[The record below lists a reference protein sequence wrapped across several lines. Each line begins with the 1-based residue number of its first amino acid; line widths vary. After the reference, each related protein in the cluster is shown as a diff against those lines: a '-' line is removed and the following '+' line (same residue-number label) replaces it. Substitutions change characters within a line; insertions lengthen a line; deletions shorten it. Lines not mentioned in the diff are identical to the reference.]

1 MMNQRATRRCLSS
14 VLQAVAG
21 LRAAATLVGLA
32 PALGAFPALAAE
44 APDTQPAAVAL
55 DAELQQAIDRVVHA
69 AGDAERALALDAL
82 RARAEAAPLT
92 VIQQLVLRTGQAADP
107 RDALA
112 SGAILDE
119 LTFSQSALVAAVVPL
134 LDGRDQTQVAAA
146 RGILAAVED
155 ASAERAPDF
164 SYYRELIAARVAAGQ
179 APPAGLI
186 RHMYELAPGH
196 ALLAMLRAY
205 QLRHPDEIK
214 PILWAEHAVSDVIWK
229 QRYGFLAPGEI
240 EPQAAV
246 ELARMARHDHW
257 WARLYA
263 VQIMRQHA
271 EFRLAELVAALQA
284 DDDPL
289 VRDAAQ
295 SLGAP

>member
-1 MMNQRATRRCLSS
+1 MMNQRATRRFPSC
-14 VLQAVAG
+14 VLQPVAG
-21 LRAAATLVGLA
+21 PRAAAPLVGLA
-32 PALGAFPALAAE
+32 LALGACSALAAE
-44 APDTQPAAVAL
+44 APVTQPATVAL

-69 AGDAERALALDAL
+69 EGDAERVPALDAL

-92 VIQQLVLRTGQAADP
+92 VIQQLVMRTGQAADP

-119 LTFSQSALVAAVVPL
+119 LAFSQSALVAALVPL
-134 LDGRDQTQVAAA
+134 LDSMDQTQVAAA
-146 RGILAAVED
+146 RGVLATVED

-164 SYYRELIAARVAAGQ
+164 SYYRELIAARVTAGQ

-186 RHMYELAPGH
+186 RHMYELAPGQ

-205 QLRHPDEIK
+205 QLRQPDEIK

-229 QRYGFLAPGEI
+229 QRFGFLAPGEI
-240 EPQAAV
+240 DPQAAA
-246 ELARMARHDHW
+246 ELARMARHEHW

-271 EFRLAELVAALQA
+271 EFRLVELVAVLQA
-284 DDDPL
+284 DDHPL
-289 VRDAAQ
+289 VRDVAQ